1 MRIIALDYGHK
12 KVGVASTDESG
23 VFALPRAV
31 WPNDKHLIEKILELK
46 EKEEVEK
53 IIIGESKNFDNNPN
67 PIAERVNKFK
77 KELEGRGVKV
87 ELHPEIFTTMEAR
100 QIQGNNE
107 MTDASAAALILKS
120 YIESSAPTRNPSSTA

>member
-1 MRIIALDYGHK
+1 MRVIALDYGHK

-77 KELEGRGVKV
+77 EELEKQGVKV
-87 ELHPEIFTTMEAR
+87 ELHPEIFTTVEAR

-107 MTDASAAALILKS
+107 MTDASAAALILKN
-120 YIESSAPTRNPSSTA
+120 YIETQS

>member
-1 MRIIALDYGHK
+1 MRVIALDYGHK

-31 WPNDKHLIEKILELK
+31 WPNDKHLLEKVLELK
-46 EKEEVEK
+46 EKERVEK

-67 PIAERVNKFK
+67 PIAEKVNKFK
-77 KELEGRGVKV
+77 EELERREVKV
-87 ELHPEIFTTMEAR
+87 ELHPEIFTTVEAR

-107 MTDASAAALILKS
+107 MTDASAAALILKN
-120 YIESSAPTRNPSSTA
+120 YIETHS

>member
-1 MRIIALDYGHK
+1 MRVIALDYGHK

-23 VFALPRAV
+23 AFALPRAV
-31 WPNDKHLIEKILELK
+31 WPNDKHLLEKVLKLK
-46 EKEEVEK
+46 EKERVEK

>member
-31 WPNDKHLIEKILELK
+31 WPNDKHLLEKVLELK
-46 EKEEVEK
+46 EKERVEK

-67 PIAERVNKFK
+67 PIAEKVNKFK
-77 KELEGRGVKV
+77 EELERRGVKV
-87 ELHPEIFTTMEAR
+87 ELHPEIFTTVEAR

-107 MTDASAAALILKS
+107 MTDASAAALILKN
-120 YIESSAPTRNPSSTA
+120 YIETHS

>member
-1 MRIIALDYGHK
+1 MRVIALDYGHK

-23 VFALPRAV
+23 AFALPRAV
-31 WPNDKHLIEKILELK
+31 WPNDKHLLEKVLKLK
-46 EKEEVEK
+46 EKERVEK

-107 MTDASAAALILKS
+107 MTDASAALILKS

>member
-1 MRIIALDYGHK
+1 MRVIALDYGHK

-23 VFALPRAV
+23 AFALPRAV
-31 WPNDKHLIEKILELK
+31 WPNDKHLLEKVLKLK
-46 EKEEVEK
+46 EKERVEK

-107 MTDASAAALILKS
+107 MNDASAAALILKS